1 MKKRLLSWL
10 LTAAMTV
17 SMVPTTMPFAFAA
30 DKPAARTAENTGV
43 TLGTYSA
50 EYDMAAQTDDVTI
63 TAGGTYKLSGSSTDR
78 SVIVDTEAP
87 VTLVL
92 NNLTMERDKSPI
104 QLKDNANVTLVLLND
119 TVNSLKCTATEVTVT
134 HEEQDPDWTDPGPS
148 EDGTP
153 ATPDMITV
161 PGNDGMTAGINV
173 PETATLT
180 IDKVKDKVAGELTV
194 QGGYGGAGI
203 GGGAALPE
211 YIEQYAESGKDGY
224 SGGNGTHKGG
234 SAGYGGAGGTGG
246 AGGRHGKDAE
256 KAGSI
261 SIHAGTLTVT
271 GGVNAAGIGGGRG
284 ADGEQG
290 KDGTAGYDGTPGNG
304 NSQSA
309 IFVRISG
316 GGGGGSGG
324 NGGNG
329 GNGGKG
335 GSLTALTVTG
345 GSLTVSGGTNAAGI
359 GGGAGGTGGNG
370 GTGGT
375 GGTGANG
382 GKWYGKNN
390 IGGYSTHWGGHGGR
404 GSDGATGYKGASPG
418 GDGGKVNITGGR
430 VDAKGYV
437 AVGAGRTEWPSMP
450 THDQNYNA
458 GQTAGDNVGSIQSGW
473 GGAGGANQIGVRP
486 DPKANDGSLTIQNA
500 SVELG
505 NNIPEADL
513 RLEHQD
519 QAQDTV
525 VWGAPNVDLTLPN
538 NYVRPQNGQ
547 PESEPIY
554 HLALTVKRLDKT
566 NLCAGTDINLQL
578 YRTDSSKKYTYTTTT
593 GADGVAHLWL
603 PVMEKISD
611 TGNVK
616 QDFKL
621 YAEGNEIAHRA
632 IGRILEGEVFG
643 LEVKPQ
649 DDNKKEVYIGVDY
662 KASSDPNASKVYRSV
677 DDKTYELKADD
688 DKGVVNLVIDGRTV
702 PDDMDITKLR
712 WFRESINGN
721 TKEYDFQVV
730 GNKLLF
736 DDGFKD
742 AAAAKDK
749 NAASSKPVEEET
761 TTVQQ
766 IDMTPETANA
776 ETGKKPR
783 LWEIPVK
790 ENGRYWVELTYRYQ
804 HEAEQKIVKGVVIN
818 NLYTNYPL
826 WVRGFWATS
835 DKAYEPMSWLYGNG
849 GTGENWQT
857 SPKTEYVRLLG
868 ANKQPQTQPYGIPWD
883 LDGYDANAMKISDV
897 PAALVQ
903 KIIDK
908 DHILKTDEA
917 TGVKGGYDE
926 VYIYATDVLK
936 TLYNAQVGNFSATP
950 GDGKIATA
958 LNNGANDN
966 PHKLILNPDYFS
978 NSTTR
983 YGEFGTDGRQLFNK
997 FLVQYL
1003 ARDGTLNIVLVSGED
1018 ETGEPLYDDIKMFTM
1033 HIPDAEI
1040 RGWDRPGSV
1049 VTKVEYAGKDGTWV
1063 DITNRNDT
1071 IDGTAPLQIR
1081 TDLEGLKAY
1090 FSKIED
1096 VKKVRF
1102 TYKKSTTDVT
1112 VKAYYKTEDGE
1123 AEKEIEGFVPYTAE
1137 ATYGQM
1143 YTPRPLGI
1151 AGFDCVGSNLDKNGQ
1166 IMVYDPADPKKPEGA
1181 NIVKYYFEKKQ
1192 GNVTYQAVVKGE
1204 NEGDPATV
1212 VWSKDTNIAKNH
1224 APELATTIDGTQVP
1238 PELKDFV
1245 KKDDV
1250 EAVITRKDGKP
1261 YTGKYD
1267 GVHDLVVTYEYKAK
1281 TKDVTIKAVDLMTD
1295 KEITLP
1301 ADQVKQTL
1309 ETGKSHPI
1317 TPPDLTTNGYLAKG
1331 GVKNFYLDANNA
1343 NPEVIFYYMPTEKAP
1358 TTVTLYYTVAGEG
1371 GAKTEKTIQV
1381 LSNEVTWGDTIR
1393 VNLPTIKGYSL
1404 VTDGEGVKSE
1414 TTGVSTKYYVEL
1426 TPSKGDAN
1434 SLTKKVKYTKD
1445 APVTISVELKEQ
1457 GVADSDLSN
1466 LLVGGW
1472 SKTFTVEKGADAT
1485 ATAPS
1490 IPGYKLATMDG
1501 NTTTKK
1507 LTATEIANGTKTIT
1521 FFYEKIG
1528 VDDLV
1533 KINVKGINDADHNKE
1548 LYSYQKLVPVG
1559 AADQHIAAFA
1569 QPNLKLNK
1577 DATMVDGKKATFNGA
1592 NEAVVSL
1599 NGKAAGNEIAV
1610 EFHYQSNTAK
1620 VKVLA
1625 YQWRNGKA
1633 TTDPVEGF
1641 QAITFD
1647 AEIGTDVSYT
1657 APSLPGYA
1665 YQSTDMKDNKITV
1678 KEGENANTIIFY
1690 YSKNEGLITYRA
1702 VDEAN
1707 HELASYTKTLKPNTV
1722 VETDGKAP
1730 TVQNY
1735 RLDNTQQPTVT
1746 GATAEN
1752 KFNGQTPV
1760 TVTYKFKKFQKQIDI
1775 VLMDDATHT
1784 QIKTNTPI
1792 KSGLFDAGAFA
1803 TINAPDISTIT
1814 EMKDYELVS
1823 AKTQQRYILDNDQAQ
1838 SVTFYYRVKDAS
1850 RPTIT
1855 VNLVDENNAPIH
1867 SYTVKGEWGVAMTL
1881 TAPDMA
1887 GQGYGEADH
1896 ATVSVTPDKA
1906 NEANTCSATFKYT
1919 TQYVT
1924 VTVNITPDTAKNVYK
1939 TAMGTAYKETYQV
1952 KKFSDYTVTAP
1963 TIAGYTLTSNRMNE
1977 SWTKIDDD
1985 KTVTFN
1991 YDEVN
1996 NVTNAVHTII
2006 GKTGDRILYQF
2017 TNSVPRSADATT
2029 TTPYTA
2035 TDITGYTAENPNQSL
2050 PNNGPGT
2057 ITFVYT
2063 TNDATVKVIAVDE
2076 EGHNIDGIDPVVYAG
2091 YEKGETNVVV
2101 RALHANGYYLV
2112 GHWNDT
2118 TNKMD
2123 NAGIMTYTIPK
2134 LDSKKSENVV
2144 KFVYAKLNDKVSFVL
2159 HCADDDQIIKVVKGE
2174 VGTAYSPKANGQ
2186 LDLTNDGFVF
2196 DANNQLNDK
2205 PFNGDINAEV
2215 IPNDV
2220 SGGTQ
2225 YNLYYRH
2232 KKQAL
2237 TYKYVDK
2244 ATKEEIKADSVT
2256 NTNPTEAQVNQQL
2269 VVIAPQIPGYTAA
2282 ELRKPYQIT
2291 EQAAGVKQEIEI
2303 EYNKKSSG
2311 TITVA
2316 HVLND
2321 GSADG
2326 KPISSYTVSVSEGEW
2341 FTASKLTD
2349 NKYTLAAGQKDQ
2361 QTVQATAAAMTVTF
2375 KYDANFVTV
2384 KTFTNVSGTN
2394 EAYGTPIEVVKT
2406 QSTELTPPSRMGYV
2420 LKGIKVVTKAAG
2432 GDTAVGG
2439 ENNYLGVNYSN
2450 NKVSLANLS
2459 ENTEVYYYY
2468 QTINEAIP
2476 KYQVKIK
2483 VVEKYEFFTLREDT
2497 YTVDKADDAVKHEY
2511 AYNTYNGY
2519 KLKSFT
2525 IDGVAGDMT
2534 ENFTGAQVAH
2544 DQNHTIT
2551 YTYVLDNGS
2560 GKDDNKVVVPGPD
2573 GKIPTGDDVTIK
2585 PTNPDQKP
2593 TVDKD
2598 TGTVTVPDGGATV
2611 VTPNGTVVVPGGST
2625 IDKDGTIK
2633 DPNGNVIK
2641 PGQPNGGTNPD
2652 DNNVKYYFIQYL
2664 ANGGVGESYTQ
2675 MVKKGEPVELKTVA
2689 SLFTRKGHTAT
2700 GWNTSDVG
2708 LGDPYSAGAHNIT
2721 QNLVLYAQWK
2731 ADEVPTGKNTATVE
2745 LKSNGASDTVS
2756 VNQTIA
2762 SDTADPILATL
2773 QGNPFTVKADLAG
2786 WTFRG
2791 WNTALD
2797 GSGAYYA
2804 DKGTVS
2810 VAKDGK
2816 LTLYAQWAKNGT
2828 DGSITVPGKD
2838 NIPGTPDDVTVKP
2851 GNGGKLDRDDNGT
2864 ITVPGTG
2871 GSAVKKDNEI
2881 DMPNGGTV
2889 KPDGEISIKQPDG
2902 STITID
2908 KDGNASSDKAGAT
2921 VFCVTYNSGDAG
2933 LKPVKVYSTSS
2944 VTVSKTVFTREDY
2957 VFGYWT
2963 NDDGGATVNVDTTLT
2978 TDTTLTAHWY
2988 KKGDDG
2994 SITVPGTDGKDVIVK
3009 PGTDGTQPE
3018 VKDDGTV
3025 TIPGTGPVE
3034 TPDGSVI
3041 VPDQSVVKP
3050 GGSVES
3056 SNGDKLYPTANGA
3069 KPDDSYIKVTYKSG
3083 IDGVQDY
3090 VQLVK
3095 DTKAT
3100 IIKNNVFGDVS
3111 GKTFLYWKDADG
3123 KEFTADTVNKD
3134 TVLTAQWKNTGSV
3147 ILSVKDGSKVKTV
3160 NVAGTDENVLIMSGK
3175 WTEEEE
3181 DVKYMIP
3188 VLVDGKPAAAGDLRW
3203 YVDAQSYV
3211 NDFGFNDSVL
3221 TGDDI
3226 IAINAQSGEIRVK
3239 NSGIVRVSCESVTDS
3254 SIKLSFVLV
3263 VPGDITQDGLVD
3275 MDDVDYAAEFA
3286 TGNIKFTDSAT
3297 DAYLK
3302 LLGDMDAS
3310 NKVDMDDIDY
3320 LIDIATYLKEI

>member
-30 DKPAARTAENTGV
+30 DGAAVTALRPAASGGEGV
-43 TLGTYSA
+43 KLPTSFNQ
-50 EYDMAAQTDDVTI
+50 EYEVDNLVEDITIAQ
-63 TAGGTYKLSGSSTDR
+63 GGVYKLSGTNDAL
-78 SVIVDTEAP
+78 SVIVTAEEA

-92 NNLTMERDKSPI
+92 NNLTLSNDQSPI
-104 QLKDNANVTLVLLND
+104 QLAANAKVTLVLPKD
-119 TVNSLKCTATEVTVT
+119 SVNTLTCTADTLNAAKAAASGSAPT
-134 HEEQDPDWTDPGPS
+134 S
-148 EDGTP
+148 K
-153 ATPDMITV
+153 
-161 PGNDGMTAGINV
+161 TAGINV
-173 PETATLT
+173 PQGASLT
-180 IDKVKDKVAGELTV
+180 IDRDAASTDYGTLTV
-194 QGGYGGAGI
+194 TGGYGGAGI
-203 GGGAALPE
+203 GGGAGVGLNDA
-211 YIEQYAESGKDGY
+211 KK
-224 SGGNGTHKGG
+224 GNN
-234 SAGYGGAGGTGG
+234 AGAGNRPADNLYGNYTATVYNWTGTLGTGG
-246 AGGRHGKDAE
+246 HFGNDAE
-256 KAGSI
+256 SAGSI
-261 SIHAGTLTVT
+261 TINSGKLTIRAGS
-271 GGVNAAGIGGGRG
+271 GAAGIGGGRG
-284 ADGEQG
+284 ADGE
-290 KDGTAGYDGTPGNG
+290 DATASITTT
-304 NSQSA
+304 
-309 IFVRISG
+309 RSG
-316 GGGGGSGG
+316 GSENYNRLEDAPSSRKRIDTSDDYQYIYLSGGGSG
-324 NGGNG
+324 
-329 GNGGKG
+329 
-335 GSLTALTVTG
+335 TG
-345 GSLTVSGGTNAAGI
+345 GASGAN
-359 GGGAGGTGGNG
+359 GGTGGNAGDG
-370 GTGGT
+370 GTVVIT
-375 GGTGANG
+375 GGELSVAGSEAPGIGGGKPGAGGKASSGNG
-382 GKWYGKNN
+382 GSAAGN
-390 IGGYSTHWGGHGGR
+390 INYGGHRVSGSNGGR
-404 GSDGATGYKGASPG
+404 GQDGYSYAGKNGNGGSLEIQGGKLTATGTVS
-418 GDGGKVNITGGR
+418 
-430 VDAKGYV
+430 
-437 AVGAGRTEWPSMP
+437 VGAGPVGSFTGGGS
-450 THDQNYNA
+450 HNA
-458 GQTAGDNVGSIQSGW
+458 GRGGDQRNVLWTETGRLTKQYMSRVPGGGFGGTVAAPQHPGTGTAATIKINSSTDNILLPGGW
-473 GGAGGANQIGVRP
+473 DGNSQVNTRP
-486 DPKANDGSLTIQNA
+486 VDKNSDKLYKTEI
-500 SVELG
+500 
-505 NNIPEADL
+505 
-513 RLEHQD
+513 
-519 QAQDTV
+519 TV
-525 VWGAPNVDLTLPN
+525 T
-538 NYVRPQNGQ
+538 
-547 PESEPIY
+547 
-554 HLALTVKRLDKT
+554 RLDGT
-566 NLCAGTDINLQL
+566 TICADADINLVL
-578 YRTDSSKKYTYTTTT
+578 HRGDGARTYTYTTRTNEK
-593 GADGVAHLWL
+593 GVATLWL
-603 PVMEKISD
+603 PVSTKKGT
-611 TGNVK
+611 TGEVK
-616 QDFKL
+616 KDYQL
-621 YAEGNEIAHRA
+621 YAEGNEVAHRA
-632 IGRILEGEVFG
+632 VGRIMPDVAYGI
-643 LEVKPQ
+643 EVKAN
-649 DDNKKEVYIGVDY
+649 DNNQMKIAVGVDFD
-662 KASSDPNASKVYRSV
+662 ASATPNSSKVYRSV
-677 DDKTYELKADD
+677 DSTTYALKADD
-688 DKGVVNLVIDGRTV
+688 DKGVVQLVIDGRTV
-702 PDDMDITKLR
+702 PEDMNITKLR

-721 TKEYDFQVV
+721 SQEYDFQVV
-730 GNKLLF
+730 GNKKAF
-736 DDGFKD
+736 EEGFKT
-742 AAAAKDK
+742 AAAANAK
-749 NAASSKPVEEET
+749 NAGSSDPTAEET
-761 TTVQQ
+761 KTVEK
-766 IDMTPETANA
+766 IDMKPEQG
-776 ETGKKPR
+776 EVGKKSRVWSLPM
-783 LWEIPVK
+783 K
-790 ENGRYWVELTYRYQ
+790 ENGRYWVELTYQ
-804 HEAEQKIVKGVVIN
+804 AGTETPQKIVKGVVIN
-818 NLYTNYPL
+818 NIYTNYPL
-826 WVRGFWATS
+826 WVRGFWAMGN
-835 DKAYEPMSWLYGNG
+835 KAHEPLSWLYGNG
-849 GTGENWQT
+849 GTGANW
-857 SPKTEYVRLLG
+857 KDREAEYVRLLG
-868 ANKQPQTQPYGIPWD
+868 ANKQAQTQPYGIPWD
-883 LDGYDANAMKISDV
+883 LDGYNAEAMKNSDV
-897 PAALVQ
+897 PDTVYN
-903 KIIDK
+903 KIIDPNS
-908 DHILKTDEA
+908 ILKTNA
-917 TGVKGGYDE
+917 AAGVQGGYDE
-926 VYIYATDVLK
+926 VYVYATDVLK
-936 TLYNAQVGNFSATP
+936 TLYNAQVGNFSADVDSTHA
-950 GDGKIATA
+950 IA
-958 LNNGANDN
+958 LNNGAADK
-966 PHKLILNPDYFS
+966 PLKLTLNRDYFS
-978 NSTTR
+978 NNTTR
-983 YGEFGTDGRQLFNK
+983 YGEIVNGKQLYNK
-997 FLVQYL
+997 YLVQYL
-1003 ARDGTLNIVLVSGED
+1003 ARDGSLNITVLSGVD
-1018 ETGEPLYDDIKMFTM
+1018 EAGEPLYDDIKMFTPA
-1033 HIPDAEI
+1033 IKDADI
-1040 RGWDRPGSV
+1040 RAWDRPGSV
-1049 VTKVEYAGKDGTWV
+1049 ITKVEYAGLDGNWI
-1063 DITNRNDT
+1063 DITKRNDSL
-1071 IDGTAPLQIR
+1071 DGVMNPNDKLLIR

-1112 VKAYYKTEDGE
+1112 VKAYYKTEAGE

-1151 AGFDCVGSNLDKNGQ
+1151 TGFDCVGSNLDKNGQ
-1166 IMVYDPADPKKPEGA
+1166 IKVYDPADPNKPEGA

-1204 NEGDPATV
+1204 NEGDPDTV

-1245 KKDDV
+1245 KKDGV

-1261 YTGKYD
+1261 YTDKYD

-1295 KEITLP
+1295 KEIVLP

-1317 TPPDLTTNGYLAKG
+1317 TPPNLTANGYLAKG
-1331 GVKNFYLDANNA
+1331 GVKNFYLDANNN
-1343 NPEVIFYYMPTEKAP
+1343 NPEVIFYYMPTQKAP

-1371 GAKTEKTIQV
+1371 GAETEKTIQV

-1404 VTDGEGVKSE
+1404 VTNGEGVKSE

-1426 TPSKGDAN
+1426 TPIKDDAN

-1507 LTATEIANGTKTIT
+1507 LTATDIAGGNTTIT
-1521 FFYEKIG
+1521 FYYEKIG

-1533 KINVKGINDADHNKE
+1533 KINVKGINDADNNKV

-1559 AADQHIAAFA
+1559 AADQNIAAFA

-1577 DATMVDGKKATFNGA
+1577 DATMVDGKKATFNPA

-1707 HELASYTKTLKPNTV
+1707 HELASYTKTLKPDTV

-1823 AKTQQRYILDNDQAQ
+1823 ANTQQRYILDNDQAQ

-1887 GQGYGEADH
+1887 GQGYGKADH

-1906 NEANTCSATFKYT
+1906 DEANTCSATFKYT

-1977 SWTKIDDD
+1977 SWTKIDGD

-2035 TDITGYTAENPNQSL
+2035 TDITGYTVENPNQSL

-2159 HCADDDQIIKVVKGE
+2159 HCADDNQIIKVVKGE

-2375 KYDANFVTV
+2375 RYDANFVTV

-2406 QSTELTPPSRMGYV
+2406 QGIELTPPSRMGYV

-2439 ENNYLGVNYSN
+2439 ENNFLNVNYFN

-2468 QTINEAIP
+2468 QTFNEAIP

-2625 IDKDGTIK
+2625 IDKNGTIK

-2810 VAKDGK
+2810 VEKDGK

-2889 KPDGEISIKQPDG
+2889 KPNGEIIIKQPDG

-2908 KDGNASSDKAGAT
+2908 KDGNASSDKEGAT

-2944 VTVSKTVFTREDY
+2944 VTVSKTVFTREGY
-2957 VFGYWT
+2957 VFGYWMG
-2963 NDDGGATVNVDTTLT
+2963 DAGTVNVGTELT
-2978 TDTTLTAHWY
+2978 TNTTLTAHWY
-2988 KKGDDG
+2988 AQGEDG

-3009 PGTDGTQPE
+3009 PTDGAKPE

-3025 TIPGTGPVE
+3025 TIPGTGPIE
-3034 TPDGSVI
+3034 TPDGSVK
-3041 VPDQSVVKP
+3041 VPEGSLVKP
-3050 GGSVES
+3050 GGSVVAPDGE
-3056 SNGDKLYPTANGA
+3056 KLYPTVNGE
-3069 KPDDSYIKVTYKSG
+3069 KPNDMYIKVTYKSG

-3095 DTKAT
+3095 GTQVS

-3123 KEFTADTVNKD
+3123 KEFTADTVTAD
-3134 TVLTAQWKNTGSV
+3134 TVLTAQWKKTGSV
-3147 ILSVKDGSKVKTV
+3147 ILSVADGSKVKQV
-3160 NVAGTDENVLIMSGK
+3160 ELNHKNEKVLTMYGS
-3175 WTEEEE
+3175 WTGEAN
-3181 DVKYMIP
+3181 DKVYTIP
-3188 VLVDGKPAAAGDLRW
+3188 VLVDGRDAQNNELRW
-3203 YVDAQSYV
+3203 YVETDSYKTEF
-3211 NDFGFNDSVL
+3211 DFKGDLDS
-3221 TGDDI
+3221 DDI
-3226 IAINAQSGEIRVK
+3226 VTVNAQTGEIRVK
-3239 NSGIVRVSCESVTDS
+3239 NSGIVRIYCESVADS
-3254 SIKLSFVLV
+3254 SINLSFVLV
-3263 VPGDITQDGLVD
+3263 VPGDVNRDGIVD
-3275 MDDVDYAAEFA
+3275 MDDSDLVSYIALGDIEPDEFQ
-3286 TGNIKFTDSAT
+3286 
-3297 DAYLK
+3297 K
-3302 LLGDMDAS
+3302 LLG
-3310 NKVDMDDIDY
+3310 KVDWKNADKPIDMDDASYIDE
-3320 LIDIATYLKEI
+3320 IALGDKEI